1 MKSFLE
7 WFRAGTKVKRWI
19 FLIVVGIALVCYA
32 FAKVLTSETVN
43 ISDVIAQI
51 IITFVIRICA
61 YNCWNCIYPKKKFRD
76 INRSK

>member
-32 FAKVLTSETVN
+32 FAEVLTSETMA
-43 ISDVIAQI
+43 IQDI
-51 IITFVIRICA
+51 ILKIVLTFVVRICLH
-61 YNCWNCIYPKKKFRD
+61 YCRNCLY
-76 INRSK
+76 SKA